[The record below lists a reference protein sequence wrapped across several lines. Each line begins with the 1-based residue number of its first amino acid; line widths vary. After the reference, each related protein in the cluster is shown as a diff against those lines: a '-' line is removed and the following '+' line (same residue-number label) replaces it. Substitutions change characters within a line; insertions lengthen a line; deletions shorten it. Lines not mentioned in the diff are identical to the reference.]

1 MIDILSNM
9 NHANY
14 CLMCKNARCQKN
26 CPISTPIPEI
36 IKLYKEGNKL
46 EAGKILFD
54 NNPLSVFCAIVC
66 PHENQ
71 CKGNCIRG
79 IKGEPVAF
87 HEIEYEISKE
97 YLELNDVEKPKSNGI
112 KVAVIGS
119 GPAGITV
126 AIQLRRK
133 GYDVTIFEKNER
145 IGGVLSYGIPR
156 FRLPSSNM
164 DALEKRLKS
173 MGIKIKINSMIG
185 PVVTL
190 SKLFED
196 GYKSIFI
203 GTGVWNPKRLNIKG
217 ETFGHAYYAIDYLR
231 TPERYDLGENVIV
244 IGAGNVAMDAA
255 RSAKYYGSKN
265 VTVCYRRDFE
275 NMTATKHEISEAKN
289 EKVNFETFKAP
300 VEIVDGGIILEDTK
314 KVVNEDGSTSL
325 VTVEGSAKFY
335 PCDSVLIAV
344 SQVPRNTIVVNNKG
358 LDVKH
363 GGLILTD
370 EFGQTTREGVFACG
384 DVTHGARTVIEAVVD
399 AKKVSE
405 SMEHYLQQFIE
416 VPELV

>member
-9 NHANY
+9 SQANY
-14 CLMCKNARCQKN
+14 CLICKNARCQKN
-26 CPISTPIPEI
+26 CPINTPIPQI
-36 IKLYKEGNKL
+36 INLYKEGNKL

-97 YLELNDVEKPKSNGI
+97 YLELDTIEKTESNGV
-112 KVAVIGS
+112 KVAIIGS

-145 IGGVLSYGIPR
+145 IGGVLSYGIPS

-173 MGIKIKINSMIG
+173 LGIKIKINSMIG

-196 GYKSIFI
+196 GYRSIFI
-203 GTGVWNPKRLNIKG
+203 GSGVWNPRKLNIKG

-231 TPERYDLGENVIV
+231 SPERYDLGENVIV

-265 VTVCYRRDFE
+265 VTICYRRDFE
-275 NMTATKHEISEAKN
+275 DMTATKHEISEAKK
-289 EKVNFETFKAP
+289 EEVNFETFKAP
-300 VEIVDGGIILEDTK
+300 VEIVDDGIILEDTK
-314 KVVNEDGSTSL
+314 KIVNEDGSTSL

-344 SQVPRNTIVVNNKG
+344 SQVPRNTIVINNKG

-363 GGLILTD
+363 SGLLLTD
-370 EFGQTTREGVFACG
+370 EFGQTTRDGVFACG

-405 SMEHYLQQFIE
+405 SMDNYLQQFINVSE
-416 VPELV
+416 AL

>member
-9 NHANY
+9 NQANY

-26 CPISTPIPEI
+26 CPINTPIPQIVE
-36 IKLYKEGNKL
+36 LYREGNKL

-97 YLELNDVEKPKSNGI
+97 YLELSKVEKPESNGV
-112 KVAVIGS
+112 KVAIIGS

-126 AIQLRRK
+126 AIQLRNK

-145 IGGVLSYGIPR
+145 IGGVLAYGIPR

-164 DALEKRLKS
+164 DALEKRLKD

-203 GTGVWNPKRLNIKG
+203 GTGVWNPRRLNIKG

-265 VTVCYRRDFE
+265 VTICYRRDFE
-275 NMTATKHEISEAKN
+275 DMTATKHEISEAKN

-363 GGLILTD
+363 GGLLLTD
-370 EFGQTTREGVFACG
+370 EFGQTTRDGVYACG

-405 SMEHYLQQFIE
+405 SMDHYLQQFIK

>member
-1 MIDILSNM
+1 MIDVLSNM
-9 NHANY
+9 NQANY

-26 CPISTPIPEI
+26 CPISTPIPQI
-36 IKLYKEGNKL
+36 VSLYREGNKL

-97 YLELNDVEKPKSNGI
+97 YLELTKVEKPESNGV

-126 AIQLRRK
+126 AIQLRNK

-145 IGGVLSYGIPR
+145 IGGVLSYGIPS

-164 DALEKRLKS
+164 DALEKRLKA

-203 GTGVWNPKRLNIKG
+203 GTGVWNPRRLNIKG
-217 ETFGHAYYAIDYLR
+217 ETLGHAYYAIDYLR

-265 VTVCYRRDFE
+265 VTICYRRDFE
-275 NMTATKHEISEAKN
+275 DMTATKHEISEAKN

-314 KVVNEDGSTSL
+314 KIVNEDGSTSL

-344 SQVPRNTIVVNNKG
+344 SQVPRNTIVINNKG

-363 GGLILTD
+363 GGLLLTD
-370 EFGQTTREGVFACG
+370 EFGQTTRDGVYACG

-405 SMEHYLQQFIE
+405 SMDHYLQQFIN
-416 VPELV
+416 VPETV